1 MVIVFVIVVS
11 LSGLKQEIASHHLK
25 HGAGQAPDV
34 CRCIVIGTYNDF
46 WRTILTSLDLGSKV
60 VVGPATVTHIADL
73 NHHIFINLRSPLTL
87 SLSLLLSRCGSV
99 QFIVFVEQVRDRSLS
114 IRVNAT
120 LLNMFF
126 LLLCVLLCD
135 NNGS

>member
-1 MVIVFVIVVS
+1 
-11 LSGLKQEIASHHLK
+11 
-25 HGAGQAPDV
+25 
-34 CRCIVIGTYNDF
+34 
-46 WRTILTSLDLGSKV
+46 
-60 VVGPATVTHIADL
+60 
-73 NHHIFINLRSPLTL
+73 L